1 MKKVTLVFESSPE
14 LIQFSLVIHLTKYN
28 LDGDRLTIS
37 TELSDAEI
45 ELARE
50 GFGARLDAA

>member
-1 MKKVTLVFESSPE
+1 VTLVFESLPE
-14 LIQFSLVIHLTKYN
+14 LIDFSLVIHLTKYN

-50 GFGARLDAA
+50 GFGARLEAA